1 MTQRNG
7 MIFHAL
13 ALKDLIL
20 LKWPN
25 YSEKFTDNAIPI
37 KIPRTF
43 STVLEQ
49 IILKFIQNHSIL
61 RIAKEILR
69 NKTKQGAQA
78 TETSD
83 NTTELQKLKQHGTG
97 TKTNICVNGTEQRA
111 WKQPTCLRT
120 INF

>member
-49 IILKFIQNHSIL
+49 IILKFI
-61 RIAKEILR
+61 
-69 NKTKQGAQA
+69 
-78 TETSD
+78 
-83 NTTELQKLKQHGTG
+83 
-97 TKTNICVNGTEQRA
+97 
-111 WKQPTCLRT
+111 
-120 INF
+120 

>member
-83 NTTELQKLKQHGTG
+83 NTTELKQSQPCDSG
-97 TKTNICVNGTEQRA
+97 TKPDLWINGIEQRA
-111 WKQPTCLRT
+111 QK
-120 INF
+120 